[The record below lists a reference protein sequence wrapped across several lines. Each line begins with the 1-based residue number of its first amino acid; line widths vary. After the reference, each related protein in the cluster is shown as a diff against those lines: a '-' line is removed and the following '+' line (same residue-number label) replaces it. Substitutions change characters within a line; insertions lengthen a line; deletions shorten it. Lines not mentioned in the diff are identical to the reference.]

1 MDDPTEEPLYE
12 MVLGMVLWGEPRE
25 EVFHRLQVNGITG
38 DRAERI
44 YATAWEERLTVIRRD
59 YGRKAGTGL
68 LLMIGAA
75 AIFCGFWF
83 GVRVIPRLLLYV
95 CFGMLGVGLWKAV
108 DGFAGWIMA
117 GSREGPVTEDA

>member
-83 GVRVIPRLLLYV
+83 GVRVIPRLPAFRPHEGRGDGGSLALLHRH
-95 CFGMLGVGLWKAV
+95 WAKR
-108 DGFAGWIMA
+108 WTI
-117 GSREGPVTEDA
+117 